1 MRFSK
6 QLFYDEVNDNWRKS
20 KFMAKNK
27 NRRRPVERG
36 RIKVTPD
43 EVIEKLKKLEVD
55 TTRRTLL
62 NYEKWGLVPE
72 AVRGGAGKGK
82 GRTTDYPDE
91 TPAEFYAS
99 IKLKSVYGLK
109 VAVIARCRKTALLME
124 ELGLDVE
131 QLLTLDQE
139 LKERGMNPPSSETT
153 VFEDLIY
160 IPDCQT
166 DEGTRY
172 ISLSGKAIDGP
183 YCAPG
188 VDVQLFSLNLFNPS
202 LISELGF
209 AQTWLETKT
218 QISK

>member
-109 VAVIARCRKTALLME
+109 VAVIARCREKGLRME
-124 ELGLDVE
+124 KENNGLGLAE
-131 QLLTLDQE
+131 W
-139 LKERGMNPPSSETT
+139 
-153 VFEDLIY
+153 F
-160 IPDCQT
+160 
-166 DEGTRY
+166 DEPLPGDEVDANGAV
-172 ISLSGKAIDGP
+172 ISK
-183 YCAPG
+183 Y
-188 VDVQLFSLNLFNPS
+188 LFNPKTMQ
-202 LISELGF
+202 EAGF
-209 AQTWLETKT
+209 GQTWLKEKHRVLHHG
-218 QISK
+218 QHEGCLVCQNLNVE